1 VSSTKSVRHS
11 LTYNYDGTNAMS
23 GRSNLKR
30 GMMCLAAI
38 ALVAGLVAPVGVR
51 ACPFCAAPSMTLTEQ
66 LAKADAALLVELKS
80 SREGTDSEPGK
91 TTFKVVD
98 VIRDSTSGF
107 KKDGAVDIPR
117 FRSGKS
123 GDLALLMGTK
133 IDTLEWSDPLP
144 VTKEIYD
151 YVAAAPSFDADPR
164 DRLVYFLKF
173 LEHADPTIANDAYA
187 EFANAPYKDITRVV
201 DKMPKEQ
208 IRGWVMNAETSPTR
222 LGLYGLML
230 GLCGDEK
237 DAQLMEQRVVNKGD
251 DEFRLGID
259 GVMGGYLLL
268 KGAAGLDVV
277 DKAKFLDKKVP
288 FSETYAALQAL
299 RFMWQY
305 GEDRIPKERLRA
317 SMRLLLDRPELSDI
331 VIADLAR
338 WKDWSVQERLRGM
351 YGEKDYDVPSVKRA
365 IVRYMF
371 ASTKD
376 TGEKQVDEGKP
387 IGEDRDAVAVPA
399 KPEKSEPAEATD
411 TAAPVEKGPVP
422 PHVALGRKYID
433 ELRERDPKL
442 VKDVERFLY

>member
-1 VSSTKSVRHS
+1 MSVRLPAS
-11 LTYNYDGTNAMS
+11 FSPRIGIAV
-23 GRSNLKR
+23 
-30 GMMCLAAI
+30 CLAAV
-38 ALVAGLVAPVGVR
+38 ALIAGLFAPASVR
-51 ACPFCAAPSMTLTEQ
+51 ACPFCSAPSMTLTEQ
-66 LAKADAALLVELKS
+66 LAKSDAALLVELKS
-80 SREGTDSEPGK
+80 SREGTDSETPS

-98 VIRDSTSGF
+98 VIRDSTSAY
-107 KKDGAVDIPR
+107 KKDGSVEIPR
-117 FRSGKS
+117 FRAGKS

-133 IDTLEWSDPLP
+133 IDTLEWADPLP
-144 VTKEIYD
+144 VTKEIYS
-151 YVAAAPSFDADPR
+151 YVSDAPSYDADPK
-164 DRLVYFLKF
+164 DRLAYFMKF

-237 DAQLMEQRVVNKGD
+237 DAALMEQRVVNKGE

-268 KGAAGLDVV
+268 KGPAGLDVV

-305 GEDRIPKERLRA
+305 GDDRISKERLRA

-338 WKDWSVQERLRGM
+338 WKDWTVQDRLRGM
-351 YGEKDYDVPSVKRA
+351 YGQEAYDVPSVKRA

-376 TGEKQVDEGKP
+376 TGDKPAADKGASEKVAPEQPAAGDSPKP
-387 IGEDRDAVAVPA
+387 A
-399 KPEKSEPAEATD
+399 AEANPKPVSPVGTG
-411 TAAPVEKGPVP
+411 TIVAAGPVP
-422 PHVALGRKYID
+422 PHVAKGLKYLD
-433 ELRERDPKL
+433 ELREKDPKL

>member
-1 VSSTKSVRHS
+1 
-11 LTYNYDGTNAMS
+11 MS
-23 GRSNLKR
+23 GRSNLKS
-30 GMMCLAAI
+30 GLMSVAAI
-38 ALVAGLVAPVGVR
+38 ALVAGWVAPVGVV
-51 ACPFCAAPSMTLTEQ
+51 ACPFCSAPSMTLTEQ
-66 LAKADAALLVELKS
+66 LAKSDAALLVELKS
-80 SREGTDSEPGK
+80 SREGTDSDPGK

-117 FRSGKS
+117 FRAGKS

-133 IDTLEWSDPLP
+133 IDTLEWSEPLP
-144 VTKEIYD
+144 VTKEIYA

-164 DRLVYFLKF
+164 DRLAYFMKH
-173 LEHADPTIANDAYA
+173 LEHADQTIANDAYA

-237 DAQLMEQRVVNKGD
+237 DAQLMEQRVVNKGE

-305 GEDRIPKERLRA
+305 GEERIPKERLRA
-317 SMRLLLDRPELSDI
+317 SMRLLLDRSELADI

-351 YGEKDYDVPSVKRA
+351 YGQKDYDVPSIKRA

-376 TGEKQVDEGKP
+376 TGEKPVDKE
-387 IGEDRDAVAVPA
+387 A
-399 KPEKSEPAEATD
+399 PEKGSTPDKPAGDKPAASETVVA
-411 TAAPVEKGPVP
+411 KGPVP
-422 PHVALGRKYID
+422 PHVTLGLKYLD
-433 ELRERDPKL
+433 ELREKDPKL